1 MDPASIARLVLLSAI
16 WGASFLFIR
25 VGAPALGPA
34 LLIFARVGLAALF
47 LLAVALHLKQTL
59 DARRHWRH
67 YLMLG
72 LFNSALP
79 FLLFAYAAQTVS
91 ASLLSIL
98 NATAPIWAAAI
109 AAAWTRTRLAPRP
122 LTGLLL
128 GIAGVALL
136 AGVETLS
143 LPAGGAAAILAALGA
158 AFCYGFTSAYAR
170 SAAAIEPFA
179 NAHGSMWAAT
189 LLLIPAALFAP
200 WPASPPDG
208 RILLAVV
215 ALGVL
220 CSGVAYLLYF
230 RLVGADRHLPDP
242 GVRHPVGRA
251 LPRRDGRLA
260 HPGRQRPRAGR
271 HGAGDG
277 LLHPRP
283 LHPRGGEP
291 CLTATTTRSPRR
303 SPSSA
308 PTPARSRRWRRSPP
322 PCT

>member
-25 VGAPALGPA
+25 IGAPVLGPS

-47 LLAVALHLKQTL
+47 LLAVALHLKQAL

-98 NATAPIWAAAI
+98 NATAPMWAAAI

-122 LTGLLL
+122 LVGLLL

-158 AFCYGFTSAYAR
+158 AFCYGLMSAYAR
-170 SAAAIEPFA
+170 SATAIEPFA

-230 RLVGADRHLPDP
+230 RLVADLGAASALTVTFLIPAFGILW
-242 GVRHPVGRA
+242 GVLFLDETVGWHTLAGSALVLAGTALATGFSIRGLFVRA
-251 LPRRDGRLA
+251 EA
-260 HPGRQRPRAGR
+260 N
-271 HGAGDG
+271 
-277 LLHPRP
+277 
-283 LHPRGGEP
+283 RG
-291 CLTATTTRSPRR
+291 
-303 SPSSA
+303 
-308 PTPARSRRWRRSPP
+308 
-322 PCT
+322 